1 MKTNTLISIV
11 SPVYNAENIVEELVK
26 EIIIN
31 VSTITENYE
40 IILVNDCS
48 PDKSWHKILDEC
60 SKDKRV
66 KGIHLSRNFGQ
77 HNAVTAGLNY
87 VKGEWIVVMDCDLQ
101 DRPDEIP
108 NLFAKTNESWDF
120 VRGRR
125 TNRKDNFLKKLPSH
139 IFYRVLNYLSGSKN
153 DFNLTNFGIYHIRV
167 IKEFLKLHEQARD
180 FAFLINT
187 LGFKNCTIQVEH
199 GKRFEGKSSYN
210 LHKLLNLSLDII
222 LSNTNK
228 PLKLTVKLGFFV
240 SFISFILAIYNV
252 IANLLGII
260 NVPGYTT
267 TVFSIWFVGGLIL
280 FVLGIVGLYI
290 GKIFDQVKARQLFIV
305 SEKVNIVDI

>member
-1 MKTNTLISIV
+1 MNTNTLISIV
-11 SPVYNAENIVEELVK
+11 SPVYNAENIVKELVK
-26 EIIIN
+26 EIITN
-31 VSTITENYE
+31 VSIITENFE

-48 PDKSWHKILDEC
+48 PDNSWRRIKEEC

-66 KGIHLSRNFGQ
+66 KGLHLSRNFGQ
-77 HNAVTAGLNY
+77 HYAITAGLNY
-87 VKGEWIVVMDCDLQ
+87 VNGQWIVVMDCDLQ

-108 NLFAKTNESWDF
+108 NLFVKANEGWDF

-125 TNRKDNFLKKLPSH
+125 TNRKDNYLKKLSSRM
-139 IFYRVLNYLSGSKN
+139 FYGFLNYLSGNQN
-153 DFNLTNFGIYHIRV
+153 DFDLTNFGIYHIRV

-180 FAFLINT
+180 FSFLVNT

-210 LHKLLNLSLDII
+210 FHKLLNLSLDIV

-240 SFISFILAIYNV
+240 SFVSFILAIYNV

-305 SEKVNIVDI
+305 SKEINFF